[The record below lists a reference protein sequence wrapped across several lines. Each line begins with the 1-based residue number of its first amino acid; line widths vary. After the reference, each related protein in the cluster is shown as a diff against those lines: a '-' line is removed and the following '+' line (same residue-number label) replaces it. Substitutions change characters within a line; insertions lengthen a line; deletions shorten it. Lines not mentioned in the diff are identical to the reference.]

1 LHIRPLNRCLSPT
14 EERAV
19 EERERLLELLEAASH
34 LTPLPEGPPPLPR
47 CAVERPQTRV
57 AAAKGE
63 EPSLQ
68 VSSV

>member
-1 LHIRPLNRCLSPT
+1 M
-14 EERAV
+14 